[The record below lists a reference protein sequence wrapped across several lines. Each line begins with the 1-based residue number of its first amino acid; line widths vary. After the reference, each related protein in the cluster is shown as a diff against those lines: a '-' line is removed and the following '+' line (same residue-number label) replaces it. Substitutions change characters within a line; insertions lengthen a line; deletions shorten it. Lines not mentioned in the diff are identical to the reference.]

1 MMADPKARA
10 VLANPPEQPTL
21 AELRRRHGTDDDD
34 ELFLRALVPKADI
47 DRMRAAGPLVTSL
60 PLASSA
66 EADQV
71 IRLMKT
77 LSSRQFRIASEALSV
92 ELSR

>member
-1 MMADPKARA
+1 
-10 VLANPPEQPTL
+10 
-21 AELRRRHGTDDDD
+21 
-34 ELFLRALVPKADI
+34 LVPQADI
-47 DRMRAAGPLVTSL
+47 DRMRAAGPLVTTL

-77 LSSRQFRIASEALSV
+77 LSSRQFRLASETLSV